1 MSQIANTYAEALYT
15 LAAEEQ
21 LDTAI
26 GEELAVLRQSFAAEP
41 AFIRLLGNPALPKE
55 ERCRVLDDSFRGKV
69 QPYVLNFLKIL
80 TEKGYIRHFDHCCQ
94 AYRDCYNQAHDILPV
109 TATSALPLNSDQQ
122 QRLTA
127 KLATL
132 TGKTVELTNKV
143 DASVLGGIRLDYDG
157 KQVDDTVRHRMDSVR
172 DLLQNTVL

>member
-1 MSQIANTYAEALYT
+1 MTQAGTVYGESLYS
-15 LAAEEQ
+15 LAAEED
-21 LDTAI
+21 LTKTI
-26 GEELAVLRQSFAAEP
+26 LHELLVLKQSFAAEP
-41 AFIRLLGNPALPKE
+41 DFIRLMDIPNLPKA
-55 ERCRVLDDSFRGKV
+55 ERCDILDDSFRDKV
-69 QPYVLNFLKIL
+69 EPYLLNFMKIL

-94 AYRDCYNQAHDILPV
+94 AYRDCFNRAHDILPV

-122 QRLTA
+122 QRLRA

-143 DASVLGGIRLDYDG
+143 DVSVLGGIRLDYDG
-157 KQVDDTVRHRMDSVR
+157 KQVDDTVRHRMDAVR